1 MPAVSLP
8 RDVKER
14 EGMHVKGINWKL
26 RLQNKA
32 TVVALCSAALTFVYT
47 VLGLFGV
54 VPSVTQTTA
63 GDFVM
68 AALNVLTALGVLVDP
83 TTPGVTD

>member
-1 MPAVSLP
+1 
-8 RDVKER
+8 
-14 EGMHVKGINWKL
+14 MHVKGINWKL

-83 TTPGVTD
+83 TTPGVTEIGRAHV